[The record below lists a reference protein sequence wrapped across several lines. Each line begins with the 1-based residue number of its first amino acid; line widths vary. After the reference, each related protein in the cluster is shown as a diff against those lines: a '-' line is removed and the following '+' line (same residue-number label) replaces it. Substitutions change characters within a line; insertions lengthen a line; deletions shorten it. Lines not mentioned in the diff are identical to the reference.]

1 MKDHEKK
8 FLPSLFVATGIL
20 LLSSLNGLASD
31 IKIIANSSV
40 AADSISVRELK
51 SVFLGEKNRMGG
63 AHIEPVLEKSG
74 PAHEVFL
81 QRYLG
86 QSDFELQTHYRS
98 LVVTGQG
105 AMPKELS
112 SDADVVNYVS
122 QTRGAIGYVSAETD
136 APGVKVLSVSDAAG
150 NSERRLL
157 SRVEPAYPEELLK
170 RSIGGIVRLKVTI
183 AANGNVENAEL
194 LGGNPVL
201 GDAAIAAVT
210 KWRYSP
216 GASRTVTEVSVP
228 FDPH

>member
-105 AMPKELS
+105 AMPR
-112 SDADVVNYVS
+112 N
-122 QTRGAIGYVSAETD
+122 
-136 APGVKVLSVSDAAG
+136 SV
-150 NSERRLL
+150 RMRM
-157 SRVEPAYPEELLK
+157 
-170 RSIGGIVRLKVTI
+170 
-183 AANGNVENAEL
+183 
-194 LGGNPVL
+194 
-201 GDAAIAAVT
+201 
-210 KWRYSP
+210 W
-216 GASRTVTEVSVP
+216 
-228 FDPH
+228 